1 MSNTSHVQ
9 ELFNDFYNTF
19 QSSDGSTAM
28 HLAAS
33 VGALALIELLL
44 LNGANPDV
52 RDFEGRLPLH
62 WATIQHNPKTITLLL
77 QV

>member
-1 MSNTSHVQ
+1 
-9 ELFNDFYNTF
+9 
-19 QSSDGSTAM
+19 M

-44 LNGANPDV
+44 LNGANPDI

-62 WATIQHNPKTITLLL
+62 WATIQHNTKTITLLL